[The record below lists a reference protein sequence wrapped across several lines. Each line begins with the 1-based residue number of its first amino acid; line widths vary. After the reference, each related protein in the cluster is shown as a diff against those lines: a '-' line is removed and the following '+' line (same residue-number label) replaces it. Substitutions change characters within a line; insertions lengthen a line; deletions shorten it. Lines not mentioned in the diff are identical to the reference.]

1 MVEFENGTKMY
12 NWAKELFPICRS
24 ITGKGVRDTLEFIKN
39 NYNQLNI
46 ISVPSGTKA
55 FDWEVP
61 FEWNINEAWIK
72 NSNGETVIDFKN
84 NNLHIIGYSEPKD
97 SFMNLDELKNNIY
110 TLEYMPNAIPYVT
123 SYYNKKWGFCM
134 THNQFKNLSNDIYH
148 VYINTTKTKGE
159 LNYGELYIKGES
171 KQEILLSTYI
181 CHPSMANNE
190 ISGPVVVMQ
199 LIKWIYENKRKYSYR
214 IVFIPE
220 TIGSIVF
227 LSKNL
232 ANLKNN
238 VIAGFNIT
246 CVGDNRSF
254 SFLPSR
260 LENTLSDR
268 AALHVLKYLAP
279 DYIKY
284 SWLDRGSD
292 ERQYCAPGIDLPI
305 ASIMRTKYGVYPEYH
320 TSLDN
325 LDLISPE
332 GLNGGFEAIKS
343 AIEAIEIN
351 CVPIIQTLGE
361 PQLGKRGLYPNTSIK
376 GSANEVRTMM
386 NLISYCDGIYDL
398 IEISNKINIPIWE
411 SNKIIQK
418 LISNKILKL
427 Q

>member
-1 MVEFENGTKMY
+1 MY